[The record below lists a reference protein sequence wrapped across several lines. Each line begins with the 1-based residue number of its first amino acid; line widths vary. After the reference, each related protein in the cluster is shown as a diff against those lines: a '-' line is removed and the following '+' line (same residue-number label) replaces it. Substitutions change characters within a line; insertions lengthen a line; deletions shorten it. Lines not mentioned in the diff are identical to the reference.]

1 MVLGL
6 GLGCS
11 LGGAPSFPPLSA
23 SFPPLSVLPFL
34 VAGSARFSPGRA
46 EAVAASSALSSGFAR
61 PLLRRPEVCAEL
73 LAELSDA
80 RAAGGG
86 EEEAAEPAPLGS
98 AGSVVAELV
107 VGPPGAMS
115 AAAGAGAVV
124 VAAAVGAGAREGWG
138 RRPSASASASVG
150 ASWLGLELG
159 LDQP

>member
-11 LGGAPSFPPLSA
+11 PGGAPSFPPLSA
-23 SFPPLSVLPFL
+23 SFPPLSALPFL

-46 EAVAASSALSSGFAR
+46 EAVAASSALSSGLAR
-61 PLLRRPEVCAEL
+61 PLLRRPEVLC
-73 LAELSDA
+73 AELSDA

>member
-1 MVLGL
+1 M
-6 GLGCS
+6 
-11 LGGAPSFPPLSA
+11 
-23 SFPPLSVLPFL
+23 
-34 VAGSARFSPGRA
+34 
-46 EAVAASSALSSGFAR
+46 AASSALSSGFAR

-107 VGPPGAMS
+107 AGPPGAPS
-115 AAAGAGAVV
+115 AAAGAGA
-124 VAAAVGAGAREGWG
+124 REGGG
-138 RRPSASASASVG
+138 RPPSASASASVG

>member
-11 LGGAPSFPPLSA
+11 PGGAPSFPPLSA
-23 SFPPLSVLPFL
+23 LPFL

-46 EAVAASSALSSGFAR
+46 EAVAASSALSSGLAR
-61 PLLRRPEVCAEL
+61 PLLRRPEVCAEV

-107 VGPPGAMS
+107 AGPPGVPS
-115 AAAGAGAVV
+115 AAAGAGA
-124 VAAAVGAGAREGWG
+124 REGGG
-138 RRPSASASASVG
+138 RPPSASASASVG
-150 ASWLGLELG
+150 ASWLGLKLG

>member
-11 LGGAPSFPPLSA
+11 PGGAPSFPPLSA
-23 SFPPLSVLPFL
+23 SFPPLSALPFL

-61 PLLRRPEVCAEL
+61 PLLRRPEVCAEV

-86 EEEAAEPAPLGS
+86 EEAAEPAPLGS

-107 VGPPGAMS
+107 AGPPGAPS
-115 AAAGAGAVV
+115 AAAGAGA
-124 VAAAVGAGAREGWG
+124 REGEG
-138 RRPSASASASVG
+138 RPPSASASASVG